1 MPDNPT
7 TLHRAMEHC
16 RKAHDN
22 NCVMDVG
29 DHDGIPCNAENCIA
43 YREVVEASEQPER
56 GVQRSTPRLNGRVGR
71 QDNEQ
76 NS

>member
-7 TLHRAMEHC
+7 TLQRAMEHC

-43 YREVVEASEQPER
+43 YREVVEAGCKRCQILKFAANLRE
-56 GVQRSTPRLNGRVGR
+56 
-71 QDNEQ
+71 
-76 NS
+76 

>member
-1 MPDNPT
+1 MQNT
-7 TLHRAMEHC
+7 GTSALQGREHVRLHRAMEHC

-43 YREVVEASEQPER
+43 YREVVEAIKDAKS
-56 GVQRSTPRLNGRVGR
+56 
-71 QDNEQ
+71 
-76 NS
+76 